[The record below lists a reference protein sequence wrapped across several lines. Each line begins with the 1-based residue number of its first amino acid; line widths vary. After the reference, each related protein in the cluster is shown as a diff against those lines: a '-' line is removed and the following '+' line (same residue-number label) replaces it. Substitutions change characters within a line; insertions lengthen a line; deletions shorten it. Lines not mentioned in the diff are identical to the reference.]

1 MQEVWRIFSYL
12 GRYKLLATAL
22 FLVSVLMV
30 SMVWIFP
37 EMTQRIVSEVI
48 TDGDYAKLIPYTL
61 IGFGSFF
68 LRGVFNY
75 LRIVINNI
83 FEQRAIKDLR
93 NQMYRKLQAL
103 PMRWFDNKRTGDVM
117 TRVLEDVP
125 AMERLMVDGL
135 EQGLIAILQIIGVSI
150 YLFYKDSSM
159 AWAAL
164 APVPFLA
171 VGALLYSRN
180 ARTRYSEVKK
190 LTGEMNSILN
200 DNISG
205 IEQIKSY
212 AAEAKE
218 ATRFEQ
224 ASEKVRKAT
233 LKVMSAWAI
242 YSPSMAFLNSVGS
255 VLVLFVGAQ
264 RLISGEITDSAILFP
279 FFAIIPFL
287 YEPVTKLHQLNQM
300 AQSARA
306 AAARVFQILDDDDEL
321 NAFDGELIAKPVV
334 GRVSFNNVSFQYLER
349 EKTLTNINIQAEPG
363 QMIAL
368 VGTTGAGKSTIVN
381 LLTRFYEYTE
391 GSISIDGQE
400 INTLNKPSLREQIG
414 YVSQDPFL
422 FNGTVRENLYLAK
435 QGASDEELWQALDVA
450 HATEFVRELPKQLD
464 SPIGERGVKLSG
476 GEKQRISMARA
487 FLKNP
492 PILILDEATSSV
504 DNTTEKLIQ
513 EGLEKLLDKRTAFVI
528 AHRLS
533 TVEKADKIYVL
544 DKGVVIEEGTH
555 QELLDK
561 KGKYYELNLLSEEI
575 HD

>member
-1 MQEVWRIFSYL
+1 MQEVWRIFSAMAK
-12 GRYKLLATAL
+12 YKLLAAAL
-22 FLVSVLMV
+22 FGCSILMTL
-30 SMVWIFP
+30 MLLIFP

-61 IGFGSFF
+61 IGFASFF
-68 LRGVFNY
+68 LRGLFNY
-75 LRIVINNI
+75 LRILINNT

-93 NQMYRKLQAL
+93 NQLYRKLQAL
-103 PMRWFDNKRTGDVM
+103 PMRWFDNKRTGDTM

-135 EQGLIAILQIIGVSI
+135 EQGLIAILQIAGVSI
-150 YLFYKDSSM
+150 YLFYKDASM

-171 VGALLYSRN
+171 VGALMYSRN
-180 ARTRYSEVKK
+180 ARYRYSEVKK

-200 DNISG
+200 DNLSG
-205 IEQIKSY
+205 IQQIKSY

-218 ATRFEQ
+218 STRFEE
-224 ASEKVRKAT
+224 ATEKVSKAT
-233 LKVMSAWAI
+233 LKVMRAWAL

-264 RLISGEITDSAILFP
+264 RLISGDITDASILFP
-279 FFAIIPFL
+279 FFAIIPSL

-306 AAARVFQILDDDDEL
+306 AAARVFEILDHDDEI
-321 NAFDGELIAKPVV
+321 NAFDGELIEQPVR
-334 GRVSFNNVSFQYLER
+334 GRVVFDNVSFQYLER
-349 EKTLTNINIQAEPG
+349 EKTLSNIDMVAEPG
-363 QMIAL
+363 EMIAL

-381 LLTRFYEYTE
+381 LLTRFYEYTQ
-391 GSISIDGQE
+391 GSITVDGQE
-400 INTLNKPSLREQIG
+400 INQLNKPSLREQIG

-422 FNGTVRENLYLAK
+422 FNGTVRENLYLAN
-435 QGASDEELWQALDVA
+435 QDATDEELWQALEVA
-450 HATEFVRELPKQLD
+450 HAAVFVRDLPDQLD
-464 SPIGERGVKLSG
+464 SQIGERGVKLSG

-544 DKGVVIEEGTH
+544 DKGVVIEQGTH

-561 KGKYYELNLLSEEI
+561 KGKYHELSLLSEEV
-575 HD
+575 